1 MATEQEILLPNI
13 GDFTEVQV
21 VEVLVKPGDKIAA
34 EDPIISVE
42 SDKATMEIPAPVA
55 GIVKKLNVSI
65 GDAVREG
72 SSVAVIEASESAEE
86 SSDEQEPPV
95 MEISEPPVQ
104 QAPEPPVEQKSPQPV
119 ESKKLEP
126 AASSFLDGKRK
137 PHASPSVR
145 RFARELGADL
155 GNIRGSGKKG
165 RILKEDVQTFIKTTL
180 HQGNQPILG
189 GAGVPKAPEI
199 DFSKFGDIE
208 TAPLSRIKK
217 LSGGHVHRS
226 WVSVPHV
233 TQHDE
238 ADITE
243 LEAFRKSLKGEAER
257 AGVRLTFLALLLKA
271 VVDTLK
277 AHPEFNSSLAADG
290 ENLILKKYYHIGFAV
305 DTPDGLVVP
314 VIRDVD
320 QKGIFALAGEIVEIS
335 ERARQGKL
343 KPTELQGGCFTI
355 SSLGG
360 IGGTAFTPI
369 VNMPEVSIL
378 GVSRARKQPVFSEA
392 EGQFV
397 PRLMLPLDLSY
408 DHRVIDGAAAARFI
422 VHLSRVLADLK
433 RALL

>member
-21 VEVLVKPGDKIAA
+21 VEVLVKPGDTIAV

-42 SDKATMEIPAPVA
+42 SDKATMEIPSPVA
-55 GIVKKLNVSI
+55 GIIKKLNVSI

-72 SSVAVIEASESAEE
+72 SSVAIIEASEITEE
-86 SSDEQEPPV
+86 SPSETEPPV
-95 MEISEPPVQ
+95 VEISQPP
-104 QAPEPPVEQKSPQPV
+104 EKESPVEQKSPQPV
-119 ESKKLEP
+119 EPKKLEP

-165 RILKEDVQTFIKTTL
+165 RILKDDVQSFIKAAL

-189 GAGVPKAPEI
+189 GAGAPKAPEI
-199 DFSKFGDIE
+199 DFSKFGEIE
-208 TAPLSRIKK
+208 STPLSRIKK

-271 VVDTLK
+271 VVDALK
-277 AHPEFNSSLAADG
+277 VHPEFNSSLAPDG
-290 ENLILKKYYHIGFAV
+290 ESLILKKYYHIGFAV

-320 QKGIFALAGEIVEIS
+320 KKGIFALAGEVVEIS

-378 GVSRARKQPVFSEA
+378 GVSRAKKQPVFSEA
-392 EGQFV
+392 EGQFI

>member
-21 VEVLVKPGDKIAA
+21 VEVLVKPGDTIAA

-42 SDKATMEIPAPVA
+42 SDKATMEIPSPVA
-55 GIVKKLNVSI
+55 GIIKKLNVSI

-72 SSVAVIEASESAEE
+72 SSVAIIEASEITEE
-86 SSDEQEPPV
+86 SPSETEPPV
-95 MEISEPPVQ
+95 VEISQPP
-104 QAPEPPVEQKSPQPV
+104 AKEAPVEQKSPQSV
-119 ESKKLEP
+119 EPKKLEP

-165 RILKEDVQTFIKTTL
+165 RVLKDDVQSFIKAAL

-189 GAGVPKAPEI
+189 GAGAPKAPEI
-199 DFSKFGDIE
+199 DFSKFGEIE
-208 TAPLSRIKK
+208 STPLSRIKK

-271 VVDTLK
+271 VVDALK
-277 AHPEFNSSLAADG
+277 VHPEFNSSLASDG
-290 ENLILKKYYHIGFAV
+290 ESLILKKYYHIGFAV

-320 QKGIFALAGEIVEIS
+320 KKGIFALAGEVVEIS

-378 GVSRARKQPVFSEA
+378 GVSRAKKQPVFSEA
-392 EGQFV
+392 EGQFI